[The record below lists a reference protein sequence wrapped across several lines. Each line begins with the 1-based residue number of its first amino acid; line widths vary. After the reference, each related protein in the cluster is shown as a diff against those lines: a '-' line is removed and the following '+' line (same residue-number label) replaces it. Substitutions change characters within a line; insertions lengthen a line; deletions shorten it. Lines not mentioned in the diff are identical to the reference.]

1 MKQIKTQ
8 DLARVFLRLEKK
20 QQQQP
25 KNNDVE
31 EPARWRNYCSLLI

>member
-8 DLARVFLRLEKK
+8 DLEIFAARKKK